1 MLFVPS
7 HVGVGLGL
15 ASPTPLAR
23 VSKQEAS
30 ELDRKPTTPGEVSSA
45 KLTGKLEEG
54 TLSGLLQMLSA
65 KRRSGKLSLATRDA
79 HGLVVLQDGNIIY
92 AASNSA
98 REAFGNILIR
108 HELIDDNA
116 LMRALEQQHASGQ
129 QKRLGTILV
138 ESGAI
143 SQEDLENVLREQ
155 TVGIIRE
162 LLGWHEGYFTFEPL
176 TIAGRELGVDAR
188 DLVMDE
194 GLDAELLSHS
204 SAKVV
209 APVRGPARTE
219 MPPGLTVSV
228 QTEVAATTTLTTLK
242 EVMTELRAPTFGG
255 EITVWLLRHAA
266 SIMKRCV
273 LFSYSRDF
281 IRGMGQ
287 VGIDLEG
294 GGAGE
299 ISNVR
304 LPANETSVFTRVV
317 ETRQSYQGELPK
329 GPWNEYLAL
338 QLGGMAPPEVVV
350 VPMIV
355 NGNVVAL
362 LYGDNLPAG
371 NPIGPI
377 DAIELLMLE
386 AGLAMEKTTLEI
398 RLRTLQ
404 ERLGGA

>member
-1 MLFVPS
+1 LETKPS
-7 HVGVGLGL
+7 APGG
-15 ASPTPLAR
+15 ASA
-23 VSKQEAS
+23 
-30 ELDRKPTTPGEVSSA
+30 
-45 KLTGKLEEG
+45 GKLAGKLGEG

-65 KRRSGKLSLATRDA
+65 KRRSGKLTLATREA
-79 HGLVVLQDGNIIY
+79 HGLVLLQEGNIIY

-108 HELIDDNA
+108 HHLIDDA
-116 LMRALEQQHASGQ
+116 TLMQALEQQHVSGQ
-129 QKRLGTILV
+129 DKRLGTILV

-155 TVGIIRE
+155 TVGIVRE
-162 LLGWHEGYFTFEPL
+162 LLGWHEGFFTFEPL
-176 TIAGRELGVDAR
+176 AIAGHELGVDAK
-188 DLVMDE
+188 DLVLDE

-204 SAKVV
+204 SARTVV
-209 APVRGPARTE
+209 PPRGPAVPERQ
-219 MPPGLTVSV
+219 PDAGAPADG
-228 QTEVAATTTLTTLK
+228 VAAVTLTSLK
-242 EVMTELRAPTFGG
+242 EVMAELRAPTFGG

-266 SIMKRCV
+266 EIVKRCV
-273 LFSYSRDF
+273 LFSYSRDL

-287 VGIDLEG
+287 MGLDADAES
-294 GGAGE
+294 AAQE

-304 LPANETSVFTRVV
+304 IPANESSIFSQVA
-317 ETRQSYQGELPK
+317 ETRATYQGELPR
-329 GPWNEYLAL
+329 GPWNEYLAI
-338 QLGGMAPPEVVV
+338 QLGGLIPPEVVV

-362 LYGDNLPAG
+362 LYGDNLPKAS
-371 NPIGPI
+371 PIGPI
-377 DAIELLMLE
+377 DALELLMLE

>member
-1 MLFVPS
+1 
-7 HVGVGLGL
+7 
-15 ASPTPLAR
+15 
-23 VSKQEAS
+23 
-30 ELDRKPTTPGEVSSA
+30 LDRKPTTPGDVSSA

-79 HGLVVLQDGNIIY
+79 HGLVVLQDGNIVY

-108 HELIDDNA
+108 HELIDDSA
-116 LMRALEQQHASGQ
+116 LMQALEQQHASGQ

-138 ESGAI
+138 ETGAI

-204 SAKVV
+204 SAKAV

-219 MPPGLTVSV
+219 MPEGSTAAV
-228 QTEVAATTTLTTLK
+228 QSEGVASATLTTLK
-242 EVMTELRAPTFGG
+242 EVMAELRAPTFGG

-266 SIMKRCV
+266 GIMKRCI
-273 LFSYSRDF
+273 LFSYSRDW

-287 VGIDLEG
+287 VGLDSEG

-304 LPANETSVFTRVV
+304 VPANETSVFTRVV
-317 ETRQSYQGELPK
+317 ETRGSYQGELPR
-329 GPWNEYLAL
+329 GPWNEYLAI
-338 QLGGMAPPEVVV
+338 QLGGMTPPEVVV
-350 VPMIV
+350 IPMIV
-355 NGNVVAL
+355 NGSVVAL

-377 DAIELLMLE
+377 DAVEVLMLE

>member
-1 MLFVPS
+1 MQQKTSPPGGGTS
-7 HVGVGLGL
+7 TKL
-15 ASPTPLAR
+15 A
-23 VSKQEAS
+23 
-30 ELDRKPTTPGEVSSA
+30 
-45 KLTGKLEEG
+45 GKLEEG
-54 TLSGLLQMLSA
+54 TLSGLLQMLSI

-79 HGLVVLQDGNIIY
+79 HGLVLLQDGNIIY

-108 HELIDDNA
+108 HSLVDDGT
-116 LMRALEQQHASGQ
+116 LMKALEQQHVSGHE
-129 QKRLGTILV
+129 KRLGTILV
-138 ESGAI
+138 EIGAI

-162 LLGWHEGYFTFEPL
+162 LLGWHEGFFTFEPL
-176 TIAGRELGVDAR
+176 TIAGHEVGVDAK

-204 SAKVV
+204 TAKQT
-209 APVRGPARTE
+209 ARVRGPSRAQQPQET
-219 MPPGLTVSV
+219 
-228 QTEVAATTTLTTLK
+228 ATSLQSEAGPAMTLTSLK

-266 SIMKRCV
+266 EIVKRCV
-273 LFSYSRDF
+273 LFSYSRDW

-287 VGIDLEG
+287 VGLEPE
-294 GGAGE
+294 GGAGAEE

-304 LPANETSVFTRVV
+304 IPANEPSVFTGIV
-317 ETRQSYQGELPK
+317 ETRQSYKGELGK
-329 GPWNEYLAL
+329 GPWNEYLAI
-338 QLGGMAPPEVVV
+338 QLGGLVPPEVVV

-355 NGNVVAL
+355 NNNVVAL
-362 LYGDNLPAG
+362 LYGDNLPSG
-371 NPIGPI
+371 GPIGPI
-377 DAIELLMLE
+377 DALELLMLE
-386 AGLAMEKTTLEI
+386 AGLAMEKTTLEM